1 MKFLLCHNYYRQRGG
16 EDESFES
23 EAALLESRG
32 HSVVRYTVHNQE
44 IDGMS
49 NWTLARQ
56 TLWNRKTAKALRKI
70 IQTEKPTLMHCTNI
84 FPLLS
89 PAIYSAAKAEKIAV
103 VQSVR
108 NFRAGCLNALLLHKG
123 SVCEDCLG
131 KIFPWRGIVRGC
143 YRESRAASSV
153 VATSLTLQRLTQKW
167 SRFVDLYFAPTE
179 FARRKLIEAGL
190 PKDRTVVKPN
200 FVGIDP
206 CQGDGQA
213 GFAVFLG
220 RLAPE
225 KGIDTLLKAWT
236 LLRHPIQLKIIGD
249 GPLAEHVEHAA
260 AVDPRIQ
267 WLGRLPQKDVLPILG
282 DAMCLVMPS
291 IWYETFGRSIIE
303 AYAKGTPVIAS
314 ELGAMSELV
323 KDGKTGWYFPPGDA
337 RALANRIDWLVENPV
352 ERAIMRDSARR
363 EYLEKYTAERNY
375 DMLMEIYERAVSLS
389 MGSKR

>member
-32 HSVVRYTVHNQE
+32 HSVVRFTVHNQE

-56 TLWNRKTAKALRKI
+56 TLWNRKTGKALRKI
-70 IQTEKPTLMHCTNI
+70 IQAEKPTLMHCTNI

-153 VATSLTLQRLTQKW
+153 VATSLTLQRLAQKW

-179 FARRKLIEAGL
+179 FARKKLIEAGL

-200 FVGIDP
+200 FVGTDP

-249 GPLAEHVEHAA
+249 GPLAEHVEHATT
-260 AVDPRIQ
+260 VDPRIQ
-267 WLGRLPQKDVLPILG
+267 WLGRLPHNDVLPILG

-337 RALANRIDWLVENPV
+337 RALANRIEWLVENPV
-352 ERAIMRDSARR
+352 ERAIMRDSARC
-363 EYLEKYTAERNY
+363 EFLEKYTAERNY

-389 MGSKR
+389 LGSKR